1 MNVRGNV
8 VSFGQL
14 LSCNGALI
22 LASFIGFCY
31 YLITFSN
38 PSKCLH
44 DQPFLFMVVD
54 QLWNIYM
61 GSFIDGTIH
70 VLFTLF
76 PNLGHPFI
84 NF

>member
-22 LASFIGFCY
+22 LASFIVFCY

-44 DQPFLFMVVD
+44 YQPFLFMVVD
-54 QLWNIYM
+54 QL
-61 GSFIDGTIH
+61 
-70 VLFTLF
+70 
-76 PNLGHPFI
+76 
-84 NF
+84 